1 MMPQPYIPAR
11 QPEPVWTVDRI
22 GDAMAAL
29 TLVIG
34 GCIIVAWSTLL

>member
-1 MMPQPYIPAR
+1 MNRTLFVPPR

-34 GCIIVAWSTLL
+34 GACLVALATLF